1 MIVILIR
8 ALLRNDIYMRATI
21 VYLLNKSRVQQV
33 ASQFF
38 DWIEVHLSTCALI
51 NHKIVEVN
59 DKYFFSNEKIS
70 IFLEKG
76 INFYR

>member
-33 ASQFF
+33 ASQFS